1 MNIRDVKKE
10 ELNIEGD
17 LLEAIFKRQCELED
31 KYHDIEKKN
40 GALCPPKPLDLNT
53 FHGQERARMLIYRI
67 SEELFEA
74 GNCLRNKAWKQ
85 SQVPVDMDH
94 FVEELADALHFFV
107 QLWIELG
114 YTAAMVA
121 AIYFKKS
128 VVNLFRQRSK
138 Y

>member
-1 MNIRDVKKE
+1 MNIQDVKRE
-10 ELNIEGD
+10 DLNIDGD
-17 LLEAIFKRQCELED
+17 LLEAIFKRQRELEE
-31 KYHDIEKKN
+31 KYHDIEKAN
-40 GALCPPKPLDLNT
+40 GALCPSKPLDLNT
-53 FHGQERARMLIYRI
+53 FQGQERARMLIYRVA
-67 SEELFEA
+67 EELFEA

-94 FVEELADALHFFV
+94 FVEELADAWHFFV

-114 YTAAMVA
+114 YTALMVTVV
-121 AIYFKKS
+121 YFKKS